1 MENKI
6 SDRDLSFV
14 VQGNVAID
22 KDSGENFTRK
32 ACESIRRYF
41 PHAEII
47 LSTWEGQ
54 DIQDIPHDL
63 ACFSSPIETH
73 SIIRPDG
80 KSYFH
85 TVNHEII
92 TSRKG
97 LALCKRKYAVK
108 LRSDM
113 VFYGEDILKYLHLY
127 ENHATENYCFF
138 QERVLVL
145 PCYNYRRT
153 KLAYPYNICDWIY
166 AGLQTDLLDL
176 FSIPLEDYSSL
187 RIRDGEKIPRVEDNM
202 GAEQYIWVAYLRKK
216 GHLQHFYNRESF
228 SSEEWLDFEK
238 TIAENFVFLSADTM
252 QVNILKSPF
261 ASYASRPILSQG
273 LYTNMEWKRLY
284 NSYGGGRIK
293 IVYNPLEDILY
304 WVFYHLRHSLA
315 SRCPKIHRLCTS
327 AFRKLRKRR

>member
-22 KDSGENFTRK
+22 KASGENFTRK

-80 KSYFH
+80 KPYFH

-92 TSRKG
+92 TSRRG
-97 LALCKRKYAVK
+97 LERCKRKYAVK

-113 VFYGEDILKYLHLY
+113 AFYGDGLLQYLQRYKKHSSG
-127 ENHATENYCFF
+127 NYRFF
-138 QERVLVL
+138 KERLLVL

-153 KLAYPYNICDWIY
+153 KIAYPYNICDWIY

-176 FSIPLEDYSSL
+176 FSIPLEDYSTL
-187 RIRDGEKIPRVEDNM
+187 RIRDGEEIPRVEDNM
-202 GAEQYIWVAYLRKK
+202 GAEQYIWVAFLKKK
-216 GHLQHFYNRESF
+216 GHIDKFYNKEKF
-228 SSEEWLDFEK
+228 SSEEWIDFEK
-238 TIAENFVFLSADTM
+238 TIAENFIFLSADTM
-252 QVNILKSPF
+252 KVNILKSPF
-261 ASYASRPILSQG
+261 ASYASRPFLSQG

-293 IVYNPLEDILY
+293 IVYNPLEDVLY
-304 WVFYHLRHSLA
+304 WIFYHLRHSLA
-315 SRCPKIHRLCTS
+315 SRCPKIHCFFTS
-327 AFRKLRKRR
+327 VFRKLRKRR

>member
-22 KDSGENFTRK
+22 KVSGENFTRK
-32 ACESIRRYF
+32 ACESIRHYF

-47 LSTWEGQ
+47 LSTWKGQ
-54 DIQDIPHDL
+54 NIQDIPHDI

-97 LALCKRKYAVK
+97 IELCQRKYAVK
-108 LRSDM
+108 IRSDM
-113 VFYGEDILKYLHLY
+113 VFYGEDILKYLHCY
-127 ENHATENYCFF
+127 ENHATENYRFF

-166 AGLQTDLLDL
+166 AGLQADLLDL
-176 FSIPLEDYSSL
+176 FSIPLEDYRDL
-187 RIRDGEKIPRVEDNM
+187 RIRDGEEIPRVEDNM

-216 GHLQHFYNRESF
+216 EHLGGFYNRESF
-228 SSEEWLDFEK
+228 SPEEWLDFEK
-238 TIAENFVFLSADTM
+238 TIAENFVFLSADKM
-252 QVNILKSPF
+252 KVNILKSPF
-261 ASYASRPILSQG
+261 ASYASRPVLSQG
-273 LYTNMEWKRLY
+273 LYTNLEWKRLY
-284 NSYGGGRIK
+284 NSYGGGRVK
-293 IVYNPLEDILY
+293 IVYNPLEDVLY
-304 WVFYHLRHSLA
+304 WIFFNLRYTLAYH
-315 SRCPKIHRLCTS
+315 CPGIHNLFT
-327 AFRKLRKRR
+327 AIFRKLRKRR